1 MITFAKLDS
10 TISNS
15 GKRIMKF
22 LQFGAKTA
30 SESLPY
36 GLDSNPIKGM
46 TAIYGTTSND
56 AESVII
62 GYIQKNQL
70 CEVGESRLFSTD
82 ENGDLKAFIWNKNDG
97 TIEINGDT
105 YTSVRFAPLNTG
117 LQNQN
122 TLINTELAKIALA
135 ITTLGGTY
143 APAPI
148 TTDISNSE
156 SNTVKLK

>member
-10 TISNS
+10 SILNL
-15 GKRIMKF
+15 GKRIYKF
-22 LQFGAKTA
+22 LQFGAKSA

-36 GLDSNPIKGM
+36 GLDSSPIKGM
-46 TAIYGTTSND
+46 TAIYATTSND

-70 CEVGESRLFSTD
+70 SEVGESRLFSTD
-82 ENGDLKAFIWNKNDG
+82 ENGVLKAFIWNKKNG
-97 TIEINGDT
+97 TIEINGSDFT
-105 YTSVRFAPLNTG
+105 AVRYAPLNTG
-117 LQNQN
+117 LQAQN
-122 TLINTELAKIALA
+122 ALINTELTKIALA
-135 ITTLGGTY
+135 ISTLGGSY
-143 APAPI
+143 APATI

>member
-1 MITFAKLDS
+1 MITFSKIDS
-10 TISNS
+10 TILTA
-15 GKRIMKF
+15 GKRIIKF
-22 LQFGAKTA
+22 LQFGPKTA

-46 TAIYGTTSND
+46 TAIYAATSND

-82 ENGDLKAFIWNKNDG
+82 ENGVLKAYIWNKKDG
-97 TIEINGDT
+97 TIEINGND
-105 YTSVRFAPLNTG
+105 YTAVRYLPLNTG

-122 TLINTELAKIALA
+122 ILINIELTKIALA
-135 ITTLGGTY
+135 ITTLGGSY
-143 APAPI
+143 ALASI

-156 SNTVKLK
+156 SDSVKLK